1 MAYCVQHNASEAQA
15 LLSCG
20 ILQEHRKCLST
31 VAPGDYTC
39 MLHLPGGRKALV
51 SISSNIRCTCCCR
64 LRAALALQMQHLQ
77 KGFECQQNYTRNM
90 RFASRAIE
98 SQILSEDSCLPAGG
112 LWVSLRSRH
121 SPPFKS
127 RSMKENENYSI
138 TKVGPSKV
146 IGGEVWGRPAAR
158 GGDVATSCGGGAT
171 QRYILS
177 TRQADGAPV
186 VVS

>member
-1 MAYCVQHNASEAQA
+1 
-15 LLSCG
+15 
-20 ILQEHRKCLST
+20 
-31 VAPGDYTC
+31 
-39 MLHLPGGRKALV
+39 
-51 SISSNIRCTCCCR
+51 
-64 LRAALALQMQHLQ
+64 
-77 KGFECQQNYTRNM
+77 
-90 RFASRAIE
+90 
-98 SQILSEDSCLPAGG
+98 
-112 LWVSLRSRH
+112 
-121 SPPFKS
+121 
-127 RSMKENENYSI
+127 MKENENYSI